1 MTLVAFFLLGLS
13 LGIFFY
19 FWQINQLNRQLRQ
32 LLLTVVAEENLTVF
46 LSTFSLIR
54 RAIIDIKK
62 QRQALLQEIR
72 NWEYTL
78 EQAPIGYLR
87 IDEENQLRWC
97 NFKARELLQIDRWQ
111 PDQLRL
117 LLELVRSYEL
127 DSLIQITRQSQK
139 PQVKEWLYS
148 YTQANNP
155 DNFVVTEQFNL
166 KKIKQLPLKA
176 TTFLLPQ
183 QEIGIFLE
191 NQQRLTQLTE
201 ERDRAFSDLTHEL
214 RTPLTSIA
222 LVAETL
228 SKRLHPP
235 EVNWVERM
243 LNETNRL
250 IDLIQNWLDLSQ
262 LHANPSQY
270 LNYQNFSLRDLIST
284 VWYNLEPL
292 AEKKQI
298 KLIITGVE
306 QVEIL
311 ADKSRLTQ
319 VFANILDNGIK
330 HSPQASPITLHLS
343 LGGSDSQA
351 KSLVICDIIDSG
363 EGFLEADLPYVFNR
377 LYRGDT
383 SRKRNSNSFHTL
395 AQGSGLGLSIA
406 QEIVQAHGG
415 KIIARNHPQT
425 KGAWLQIILPLQP
438 NHVTPPVKKTQKR

>member
-1 MTLVAFFLLGLS
+1 
-13 LGIFFY
+13 
-19 FWQINQLNRQLRQ
+19 
-32 LLLTVVAEENLTVF
+32 
-46 LSTFSLIR
+46 
-54 RAIIDIKK
+54 
-62 QRQALLQEIR
+62 
-72 NWEYTL
+72 
-78 EQAPIGYLR
+78 
-87 IDEENQLRWC
+87 
-97 NFKARELLQIDRWQ
+97 
-111 PDQLRL
+111 
-117 LLELVRSYEL
+117 
-127 DSLIQITRQSQK
+127 
-139 PQVKEWLYS
+139 
-148 YTQANNP
+148 
-155 DNFVVTEQFNL
+155 
-166 KKIKQLPLKA
+166 
-176 TTFLLPQ
+176 TFLLPQ

-270 LNYQNFSLRDLIST
+270 LNYQNFSLRDLISA
-284 VWYNLEPL
+284 VWYNLQPL

-406 QEIVQAHGG
+406 QEIIQAHGG